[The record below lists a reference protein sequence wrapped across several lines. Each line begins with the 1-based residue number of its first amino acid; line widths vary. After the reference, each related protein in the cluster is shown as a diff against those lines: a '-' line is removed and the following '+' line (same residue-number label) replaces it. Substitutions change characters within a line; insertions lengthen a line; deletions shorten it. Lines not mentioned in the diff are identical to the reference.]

1 MPVLVEAPALGY
13 GDASEGN
20 LLVQGDN
27 LAALA
32 ALAPRLGGAVRF
44 VYLDPPYNTGGSFEH
59 YEDQRDHDAWLAMMR
74 ATLQAI
80 VPLLR
85 DDAVVAAQTDR
96 MESAY
101 LKVLLDEVL
110 GRAGY
115 ITTVAVRMSGTSGY
129 KLHHTASTLV
139 KNSEFVHVYAPRKF
153 TLEGRAYAVAA
164 YDDHYNLLV
173 HTAPD
178 GTMRVGPL
186 VDDPTV
192 RAYFEH
198 ARLAPVAAN
207 FAALYRDEPFRLWVA
222 AQGDRIVRAHTAPR
236 PAQREHADGALFAVG
251 DAPDRVIARSY
262 RGERYLLRRGA
273 SNVEQ
278 LIPIGI
284 KLQPVDTGVF
294 PETPV
299 LTTILGDWW
308 DGFHRD
314 MGNVEREGGVPFK
327 NGKKPERLLR
337 RLLTLFTR
345 PGDRVLDPFAGSGT
359 TAAVAHKMRRPWVA
373 LEQGAQCETHIVPR
387 LRRVVDGT
395 DPTGITAV
403 TGWNGGGGWQGMRL
417 ADG

>member
-1 MPVLVEAPALGY
+1 MPALVDAADLGY
-13 GDASEGN
+13 GDPYEGN

-27 LAALA
+27 LAVLA
-32 ALAPRLGGAVRF
+32 ALAPSLAGSVRF
-44 VYLDPPYNTGGSFEH
+44 VYLDPPYNTGAAFEH
-59 YEDQRDHDAWLAMMR
+59 YHDQRDHEAWVAMMR
-74 ATLQAI
+74 ATLRAI

-85 DDAVVAAQTDR
+85 SDAVVAAQTDR

-101 LKVLLDEVL
+101 LKVLMDETL

-139 KNSEFVHVYAPRKF
+139 KNSEFIHVYAPRKF
-153 TLEGRAYAVAA
+153 TLEGCVYAVAA

-173 HTAPD
+173 HPGSD
-178 GTMRVGPL
+178 GTMRVGLL

-192 RAYFEH
+192 RGFFA
-198 ARLAPVAAN
+198 AQGLAPVASN
-207 FAALYRDEPFRLWVA
+207 FAALYRDEPFRQWVA
-222 AQGDRIVRAHTAPR
+222 AHGARIVRAHTAPR
-236 PAQREHADGALFAVG
+236 PAQHEHAQGALFAP
-251 DAPDRVIARSY
+251 DDPPDRVIARSY
-262 RGERYLLRRGA
+262 RGEPYLLRRGA

-278 LIPIGI
+278 LIPIAR
-284 KLQPVDTGVF
+284 KLQPVDTGVY

-314 MGNVEREGGVPFK
+314 MGNVEREGAVLFK

-345 PGDRVLDPFAGSGT
+345 PEDIVLDPFAGSGT
-359 TAAVAHKMRRPWVA
+359 TAAVAHKMGRRWVA
-373 LEQGAQCETHIVPR
+373 LESGAQCETHIVRR
-387 LRRVVDGT
+387 LRRVVDGA
-395 DPTGITAV
+395 DPTGVTAV
-403 TGWNGGGGWQGMRL
+403 TGWTGGGGWRGLRL